1 MEKPIVAILCG
12 GLTAERNISLESG
25 EIVFQHLDRERFE
38 PYKIL
43 INDDGWF
50 EAQTGARLDLN
61 TFSFQLKDEQI
72 RPDRVF
78 MAIHG
83 SPGED
88 GKIQGY
94 LDMQGISYTCCDTVV
109 SSVTFNKTFCKEIL
123 RDKVTMARG
132 VVVKPGELSLLN
144 EIRDTYTLP
153 VFVKPNNNGS
163 SYGITKV
170 QDWLKLEPALEEG
183 FHYDHEILV
192 EEGITGTEVTCG
204 VYRHQ
209 GEIVVLPLCEVRAGT
224 HDFFNY
230 TAKYTAGESQ
240 EIIPAP
246 IPEQDAEAVR
256 NVSSAI
262 YSYLGCRGIVRIDY
276 IIAGGTP
283 HFLEVNTVPGLSAAS
298 IVPQMARAS
307 GLSLTEFFTRLL
319 DETL

>member
-109 SSVTFNKTFCKEIL
+109 SSVTFN
-123 RDKVTMARG
+123 
-132 VVVKPGELSLLN
+132 
-144 EIRDTYTLP
+144 
-153 VFVKPNNNGS
+153 
-163 SYGITKV
+163 
-170 QDWLKLEPALEEG
+170 
-183 FHYDHEILV
+183 
-192 EEGITGTEVTCG
+192 
-204 VYRHQ
+204 
-209 GEIVVLPLCEVRAGT
+209 
-224 HDFFNY
+224 
-230 TAKYTAGESQ
+230 
-240 EIIPAP
+240 
-246 IPEQDAEAVR
+246 
-256 NVSSAI
+256 
-262 YSYLGCRGIVRIDY
+262 
-276 IIAGGTP
+276 
-283 HFLEVNTVPGLSAAS
+283 
-298 IVPQMARAS
+298 
-307 GLSLTEFFTRLL
+307 
-319 DETL
+319 